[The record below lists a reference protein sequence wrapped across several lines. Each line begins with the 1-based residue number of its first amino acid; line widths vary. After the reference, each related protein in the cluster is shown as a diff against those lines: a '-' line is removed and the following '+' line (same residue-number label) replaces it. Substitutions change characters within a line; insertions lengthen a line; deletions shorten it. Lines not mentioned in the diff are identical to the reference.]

1 MYEPTKARICDI
13 KKLQPRK
20 YPAPSNPINPPIT
33 GKRKRA
39 SADVATKS
47 SVLPNGIIVRK
58 ASKSLKVFIG
68 FIFEHIAITQP
79 NKDIDFV
86 VGFMDK
92 LNGKNILVTG
102 GAGFIGSH
110 LCKKLSSLTQN
121 LTIYDNLSNGKVE
134 NVKHLP
140 KVHFVRADILDL
152 KKLQSQEK
160 PDLIYHLA
168 AQVVVPYSM
177 ENPIEDFETNAR
189 GTLNVLEKAR
199 KDDARIVFAS
209 SAAVYGNTSQLP
221 TPETHGFSPDSCYGL
236 SKVVGEQY
244 CNMYSRQYGLDVTIV
259 RFANVYGPKCHGVIH
274 DFLDKLSRNPE
285 QLEIIGSGM
294 QSRDFVHIYDVVDAL
309 LLCATSDVAIGET
322 FNIGYGETITIID
335 LAKMILKILGLSE
348 KTVLKPTNVP
358 WQGDIKTIWFDISKI
373 EKILKWTPK
382 ISLEDTLKELI
393 LERNIL
399 G

>member
-1 MYEPTKARICDI
+1 MERLK
-13 KKLQPRK
+13 
-20 YPAPSNPINPPIT
+20 
-33 GKRKRA
+33 GKR
-39 SADVATKS
+39 
-47 SVLPNGIIVRK
+47 
-58 ASKSLKVFIG
+58 
-68 FIFEHIAITQP
+68 
-79 NKDIDFV
+79 
-86 VGFMDK
+86 
-92 LNGKNILVTG
+92 ILVTG

-110 LCKKLSSLTQN
+110 LCKKLSSISSK
-121 LTIYDNLSNGKVE
+121 LTIYDNLSSGKVE

-140 KVHFVRADILDL
+140 KVHFVKADILDF

-160 PDLIYHLA
+160 TDLIYHLA

-199 KDDARIVFAS
+199 KDDARVVFAS
-209 SAAVYGNTSQLP
+209 SAAVYGNTTQLP

-244 CNMYSRQYGLDVTIV
+244 CNMYSKQYDLDVTIV

-274 DFLDKLSRNPE
+274 DFLDKISKNPE

-309 LLCATSDVAIGET
+309 LLSATSDAAIGET
-322 FNIGYGETITIID
+322 FNIGFGKTTTIID
-335 LAKMILKILGLSE
+335 LAKIILGILGLSK
-348 KTVLKPTNVP
+348 KTIIKPTNIP
-358 WQGDIKTIWFDISKI
+358 WQGDIKTIWFDISKV
-373 EKILKWTPK
+373 KKTLKWTPR

-393 LERNIL
+393 LERKML